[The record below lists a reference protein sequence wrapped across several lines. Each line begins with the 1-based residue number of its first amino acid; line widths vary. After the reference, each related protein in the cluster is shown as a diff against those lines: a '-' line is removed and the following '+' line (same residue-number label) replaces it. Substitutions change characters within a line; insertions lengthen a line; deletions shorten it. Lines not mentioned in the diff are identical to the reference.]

1 MKLMIS
7 VGGPL
12 PSAYGQSV
20 TLHISAASEGA
31 GGVAKWGRAGDEDIT
46 GVSPSNDG
54 SVCRRGSVYS

>member
-46 GVSPSNDG
+46 GVSPSNDV
-54 SVCRRGSVYS
+54 SVC